1 MLRITS
7 EQKGFEAVFSANFE
21 EIDNLCQKVHDFL
34 GRRGGLE
41 EVAFAVEI
49 GCREAVTNAVRHG
62 SNLDSAKEV
71 KFSITIE
78 QGSLIIKIS
87 DQGKGFEW
95 RRFSDQ
101 CGTDLKENGRGICIL
116 HKYFDNVKYNEPGNK
131 VTLKKKIGKKFR
143 LNKGEGYE

>member
-7 EQKGFEAVFSANFE
+7 KQKGFEAVFSANFE
-21 EIDNLCQKVHDFL
+21 EIDNLCQKVHDFFD
-34 GRRGGLE
+34 RRGGLE

-62 SNLDSAKEV
+62 SNLDPAKEV

-95 RRFSDQ
+95 RKFSDQ

-116 HKYFDNVKYNEPGNK
+116 HKYFDNVKYNESGNK
-131 VTLKKKIGKKFR
+131 VTLKKAIGKKV
-143 LNKGEGYE
+143 

>member
-7 EQKGFEAVFSANFE
+7 EQNGFEAVFSANFE

-41 EVAFAVEI
+41 EIAFAVEI

-62 SNLDSAKEV
+62 SNLDPAKNV
-71 KFSITIE
+71 KFSVAIE

-95 RRFSDQ
+95 RKFLDQ
-101 CGTDLKENGRGICIL
+101 SGTDLKENGRGICIL

-131 VTLKKKIGKKFR
+131 VTLKKKISKKI
-143 LNKGEGYE
+143 